1 MSFCTFPASVFV
13 LGLRHLVEAYRP
25 RTHHY
30 PVAPTRWRRRG
41 LTAVPKEEGEPM
53 KVGNNLRYR
62 FSVSVDGSPFRI
74 VRDYSSRSVFAWRPE
89 LYDHEARVKVAV
101 LNIESKETGE
111 VELPFRVTSRVVD
124 QSLWRLSTAIRSS
137 RCSALLRVLTVA
149 SFVWLSNGE
158 AIRWFPTA
166 LDSSPAGLPAAT
178 ICMSRVCDRIPNTC
192 CTRKWLPAATVQSGP
207 AVPFRTGIA
216 DGNFG
221 RSSYPSVTTRRTPP

>member
-1 MSFCTFPASVFV
+1 MAYSAAMLCRSVPFLLLSLYSV
-13 LGLRHLVEAYRP
+13 SAIWSKPTVRVHSPLSRRP
-25 RTHHY
+25 N
-30 PVAPTRWRRRG
+30 PLAVIG

-124 QSLWRLSTAIRSS
+124 QSLWRLSTANRSS

-158 AIRWFPTA
+158 RFDGSAHWTRALPGPPQQQYVCRGYAIGFRIHAA
-166 LDSSPAGLPAAT
+166 LGSGYRRHRSVRSGRAV
-178 ICMSRVCDRIPNTC
+178 SDRHC
-192 CTRKWLPAATVQSGP
+192 GW
-207 AVPFRTGIA
+207 
-216 DGNFG
+216 
-221 RSSYPSVTTRRTPP
+221 